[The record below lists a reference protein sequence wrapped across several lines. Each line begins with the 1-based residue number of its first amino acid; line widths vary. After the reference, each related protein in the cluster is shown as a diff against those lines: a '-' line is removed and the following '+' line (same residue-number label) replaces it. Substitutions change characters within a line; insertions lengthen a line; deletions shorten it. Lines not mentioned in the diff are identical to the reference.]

1 MVSILLAES
10 RCKQRYQSVRYFDR
24 NALMHTWRY
33 AVSSPTVEALKGE
46 SLTSDFSAENL
57 GRVFVT
63 VD

>member
-10 RCKQRYQSVRYFDR
+10 RCQQRYQSVRCFDR

-33 AVSSPTVEALKGE
+33 AVSSPTVEALKE

-57 GRVFVT
+57 
-63 VD
+63 

>member
-10 RCKQRYQSVRYFDR
+10 RCQQRYQSVRCFDR

-46 SLTSDFSAENL
+46 SLNVGL
-57 GRVFVT
+57 QC
-63 VD
+63 